1 MFYLLRAAWNVSL
14 EEPDERVDVSGP
26 LPQNRDEQEVEQLHV
41 RLGHVTLRMILE
53 QQRQDLEH
61 VRHELLDVLEG
72 KKSEK
77 VLFGSHN
84 NGFL

>member
-1 MFYLLRAAWNVSL
+1 M
-14 EEPDERVDVSGP
+14 DVSRP

-72 KKSEK
+72 KKK
-77 VLFGSHN
+77 VKKFYSVVIIMV
-84 NGFL
+84 FYKRYF

>member
-1 MFYLLRAAWNVSL
+1 M
-14 EEPDERVDVSGP
+14 DVSGP

-77 VLFGSHN
+77 FYSVVN
-84 NGFL
+84 NKGFL

>member
-1 MFYLLRAAWNVSL
+1 
-14 EEPDERVDVSGP
+14 
-26 LPQNRDEQEVEQLHV
+26 VEQLHV
-41 RLGHVTLRMILE
+41 RLGHITLRMILE

>member
-1 MFYLLRAAWNVSL
+1 
-14 EEPDERVDVSGP
+14 VDVSGP

-77 VLFGSHN
+77 FYSVVN
-84 NGFL
+84 NKGFL